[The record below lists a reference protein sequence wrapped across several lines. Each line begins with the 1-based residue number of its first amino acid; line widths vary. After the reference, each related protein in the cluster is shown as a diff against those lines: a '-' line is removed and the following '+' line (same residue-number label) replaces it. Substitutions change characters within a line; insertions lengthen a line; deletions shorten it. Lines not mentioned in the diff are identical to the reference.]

1 VSPIL
6 DDEHNRRS
14 RAQPLVL
21 GFSVIVPHG
30 KGRTDMSKPP
40 SIHKKHFRRSVLI
53 GLSVSVLACSGG
65 GDAPPDSSTL
75 REPSA
80 PPTGSYEDFTP
91 EELVR
96 VFDLRESEVPVR
108 ETPGWVSPERVVVF
122 VPEEWD
128 RREERMAFLQEV
140 APGVELIPVRDRTD
154 ADERGVLVD
163 ANAVLGLGC
172 SESTLSAIGPD
183 VRWIQS
189 GSVGVARC
197 FADDV
202 NRALQER
209 NILATSIR
217 GMTARAIAQ
226 HSVTIMLSLIG
237 GMDIHDDRQE
247 NHVWGRSQTD
257 VVKDKNLD
265 MEFQDQTLLVVG
277 LGSIGTEVGRLAHAL
292 GMRVIAT
299 RNTSRSGPAFVDY
312 VGLSHEMYELAAQAD
327 VVYAA
332 VPNTPDTQ
340 DMFNAQFFDAMKESA
355 YFVSI
360 VRLPVVNWED
370 LKEALRSGSIAGF
383 GADDLPQDDFE
394 FWDMPRVIMT
404 PHVSDYSNR
413 YRDNQF
419 LLYRENLRR
428 YVAGDKMLN
437 VVDLQRG
444 Y

>member
-1 VSPIL
+1 MSTAQL
-6 DDEHNRRS
+6 TRR
-14 RAQPLVL
+14 QLVAL
-21 GFSVIVPHG
+21 SLVAGVC
-30 KGRTDMSKPP
+30 
-40 SIHKKHFRRSVLI
+40 VLNF
-53 GLSVSVLACSGG
+53 GCSGREE
-65 GDAPPDSSTL
+65 APP
-75 REPSA
+75 EPSG
-80 PPTGSYEDFTP
+80 PPTGSYEDFTS

-96 VFDLRESEVPVR
+96 VFDLREDDVPVR
-108 ETPGWVSPERVVVF
+108 EHPGWAPPQQVVVV

-128 RREERMAFLQEV
+128 RREERMAFLQTV
-140 APGVELIPVRDRTD
+140 APGVELIPVKNGAD
-154 ADERGVLVD
+154 AYDRGVLAD
-163 ANAVLGLGC
+163 AQVVLGMGC
-172 SESTLSAIGPD
+172 SASLMSEIGPE
-183 VRWIQS
+183 VHWIQS

-197 FADDV
+197 FTSGTPSGET
-202 NRALQER
+202 NRILRER
-209 NILATSIR
+209 NMVVTSIR
-217 GMTARAIAQ
+217 SMTARAIAQ
-226 HSVTIMLSLIG
+226 HSLTIMLSLIG
-237 GMDIHDDRQE
+237 GMDIHHDRQE
-247 NHVWGRSQTD
+247 NHVWGRTQTD

-299 RNTSRSGPAFVDY
+299 RNSSRSGPAFVDY
-312 VGLSHEMYELAAQAD
+312 VGLSHEMYELAGQAD
-327 VVYAA
+327 VVYAS

-360 VRLPVVNWED
+360 VRLPVINWDD
-370 LKEALRSGSIAGF
+370 LKDALRSGSIAGF
-383 GADDLPQDDFE
+383 GADDLPQADFE
-394 FWDMPRVIMT
+394 LWDMPRVIMT

-428 YVAGDKMLN
+428 YVAGDRMLN

>member
-1 VSPIL
+1 MSTTQLTHRQLVA
-6 DDEHNRRS
+6 R
-14 RAQPLVL
+14 PLVVGVCAL
-21 GFSVIVPHG
+21 
-30 KGRTDMSKPP
+30 
-40 SIHKKHFRRSVLI
+40 
-53 GLSVSVLACSGG
+53 VLACSGG
-65 GDAPPDSSTL
+65 GEGHP
-75 REPSA
+75 EPST

-96 VFDLRESEVPVR
+96 VFDIRESDVPVR
-108 ETPGWVSPERVVVF
+108 DLPGWAPPKKVVVV

-128 RREERMAFLQEV
+128 LREERMAFLQEV
-140 APGVELIPVRDRTD
+140 APGVELIPVRNRGD
-154 ADERGVLVD
+154 AVDRGVLAD
-163 ANAVLGLGC
+163 AQAVLGLGC
-172 SESTLSAIGPD
+172 AASTVAAIGPE
-183 VRWIQS
+183 VHWSQS
-189 GSVGVARC
+189 GSVGVAGC
-197 FADDV
+197 FTSGTPPGET
-202 NRALQER
+202 NRILRER
-209 NILATSIR
+209 NIVATSIR
-217 GMTARAIAQ
+217 SMTARAIAQ
-226 HSVTIMLSLIG
+226 HSLTIMLSLIG
-237 GMDIHDDRQE
+237 GMDIHAERQG
-247 NHVWGRSQTD
+247 NHVWGRTQTD

-299 RNTSRSGPAFVDY
+299 RKTSTAGPAFVDY
-312 VGLSHEMYELAAQAD
+312 VGLSHEMYELAGQAD
-327 VVYAA
+327 VVYAS

-340 DMFNAQFFDAMKESA
+340 EMFDAEFFDAMKETA

-360 VRLPVVNWED
+360 VRLPVVNWDD
-370 LKEALRSGSIAGF
+370 LKDALRSGSIAGF
-383 GADDLPQDDFE
+383 GADDLPQRDFE

-428 YVAGDKMLN
+428 YVAGDRMLN

>member
-1 VSPIL
+1 MSTTL
-6 DDEHNRRS
+6 LTRRQLVA
-14 RAQPLVL
+14 RPLVVGVCAL
-21 GFSVIVPHG
+21 
-30 KGRTDMSKPP
+30 
-40 SIHKKHFRRSVLI
+40 
-53 GLSVSVLACSGG
+53 VLACSGG
-65 GDAPPDSSTL
+65 EEAPP
-75 REPSA
+75 EPSG

-96 VFDLRESEVPVR
+96 VFNLRESDVPVR
-108 ETPGWVSPERVVVF
+108 ELPGWTPPRRVVVV
-122 VPEEWD
+122 VPEEWN

-140 APGVELIPVRDRTD
+140 APGVELIPVRDRAD
-154 ADERGVLVD
+154 AFNQGVLAD
-163 ANAVLGLGC
+163 AQVVLGMGC
-172 SESTLSAIGPD
+172 SESLMSAIGPE
-183 VRWIQS
+183 VHWIQS

-197 FADDV
+197 FTSGTPPGET
-202 NRALQER
+202 NRILRER
-209 NILATSIR
+209 NMVVTSIR

-226 HSVTIMLSLIG
+226 HSLTIMLSLIG

-247 NHVWGRSQTD
+247 NHVWGRTQTD

-265 MEFQDQTLLVVG
+265 KEFQDQTLFVVG

-299 RNTSRSGPAFVDY
+299 RRTSRSGPAFVDY
-312 VGLSHEMYELAAQAD
+312 VGLSDEMYELAGQAD
-327 VVYAA
+327 VVYAS
-332 VPNTPDTQ
+332 VPNTPETQ
-340 DMFNAQFFDAMKESA
+340 EMFDAMKESA

-360 VRLPVVNWED
+360 VRLPVINWDD
-370 LKEALRSGSIAGF
+370 LKDALRSGSIAGF

-394 FWDMPRVIMT
+394 LWDMPRVIMT

-428 YVAGDKMLN
+428 YVAGDRMLN
-437 VVDLQRG
+437 VVDLRRG

>member
-1 VSPIL
+1 MSMVDSTQ
-6 DDEHNRRS
+6 RR
-14 RAQPLVL
+14 LVARPFVV
-21 GFSVIVPHG
+21 G
-30 KGRTDMSKPP
+30 MCA
-40 SIHKKHFRRSVLI
+40 LI
-53 GLSVSVLACSGG
+53 LACSRGG
-65 GDAPPDSSTL
+65 AGPP
-75 REPSA
+75 EPSA

-96 VFDLRESEVPVR
+96 VFDLRENDVPIR
-108 ETPGWVSPERVVVF
+108 ELPGWAPPEKVVVV

-140 APGVELIPVRDRTD
+140 APGVELIPVRDLRD
-154 ADERGVLVD
+154 AVDRGVLAD
-163 ANAVLGLGC
+163 AQAVLGLGC
-172 SESTLSAIGPD
+172 AASTVSAIGPD
-183 VRWIQS
+183 VHWIQS
-189 GSVGVARC
+189 GSVGVAGC
-197 FADDV
+197 FTSGTPPGET
-202 NRALQER
+202 NRILRER
-209 NILATSIR
+209 NIVATSIR
-217 GMTARAIAQ
+217 SMTARAIAQ
-226 HSVTIMLSLIG
+226 HSLTNMLSLIG
-237 GMDIHDDRQE
+237 GMDIHAERQA
-247 NHVWGRSQTD
+247 NHVWGRTQTD

-299 RNTSRSGPAFVDY
+299 RNSSRSGPAFVDY
-312 VGLSHEMYELAAQAD
+312 VGLSNEMYELAGQAD
-327 VVYAA
+327 VVFAS

-340 DMFNAQFFDAMKESA
+340 EMFDAEFFDAMKESA

-360 VRLPVVNWED
+360 VRLPVVNWDD
-370 LKEALRSGSIAGF
+370 LKEALRSGAIAGF

-394 FWDMPRVIMT
+394 LWDMPRVIMT

-428 YVAGDKMLN
+428 YVAGDRMLN